1 MPARTFWRNVSHE
14 KGLQPIPTN
23 PKDARYAEVPIMIRF
38 FFCRR
43 MKRMK
48 RIFPYSAPPFRR
60 NESPPL
66 GGMGGLLLCS
76 LYTSTI
82 FRPFLR

>member
-1 MPARTFWRNVSHE
+1 
-14 KGLQPIPTN
+14 
-23 PKDARYAEVPIMIRF
+23 MIRF
-38 FFCRR
+38 YFL
-43 MKRMK
+43 
-48 RIFPYSAPPFRR
+48 SANETDETNFSVFRPPFRR

>member
-1 MPARTFWRNVSHE
+1 MPAHTFRRNVSHE

-48 RIFPYSAPPFRR
+48 RIFPYSAPPLFAGMKV
-60 NESPPL
+60 PL
-66 GGMGGLLLCS
+66 
-76 LYTSTI
+76 
-82 FRPFLR
+82 

>member
-1 MPARTFWRNVSHE
+1 MPARTFRRNVSHK

-23 PKDARYAEVPIMIRF
+23 PKDARHAEVPIMIRF
-38 FFCRR
+38 YFL
-43 MKRMK
+43 
-48 RIFPYSAPPFRR
+48 SANETDETNFSVFRPPFRR
-60 NESPPL
+60 NGSPPL